1 MPGDATLTANRQ
13 WLAGLW
19 RSLRGSASG
28 AAYVNYIDPE
38 LQGWERAYYGANLDR
53 LVEVKHRYDPD
64 DVFRFAQSVP
74 TTA

>member
-1 MPGDATLTANRQ
+1 VPDDATLSANRT
-13 WLAGLW
+13 WLTSLW

-38 LQGWERAYYGANLDR
+38 LHGWEPAYYGAKLDR
-53 LVEVKHRYDPD
+53 LVQVKHSYDPH

-74 TTA
+74 TT